1 MTTGQMIDKLKVG
14 MVVENQYGDRLTYA
28 DGKLRW
34 DNGELYYINIDQI
47 VISKWKILS

>member
-14 MVVENQYGDRLTYA
+14 MVVENQYGDKLTYS

-34 DNGELYYINIDQI
+34 EDGELYYINIDQI
-47 VISKWKILS
+47 VLCKWKIVN